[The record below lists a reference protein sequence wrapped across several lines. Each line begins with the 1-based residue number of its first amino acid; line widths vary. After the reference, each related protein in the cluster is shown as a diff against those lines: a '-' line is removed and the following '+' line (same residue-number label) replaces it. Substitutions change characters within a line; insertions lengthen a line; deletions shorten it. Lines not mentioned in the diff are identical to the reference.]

1 MQPHDRS
8 PSRALLAR
16 DSKYKAT
23 SSQHDD
29 ELTGIADSYLVDLSD
44 QHARGEDDP
53 GAVLS
58 HASLFTPHELQDLIS
73 ALKKLLRSLESCEF
87 APASEPVPQKKRRIS
102 NLWVENLLLITFVWQ
117 ALTLLVLWVIDNS
130 TSSDSNA
137 GVIAAIVSLAV
148 FEFVHVVVIVSVSV
162 KLSKQLVHRTAKDS
176 VLAQSYLSTLIL
188 FAGIYT
194 LSYRIAPQHWV
205 GVDDVLSS
213 SSYALDVFAKFFYFS
228 TVTMTCTGGE
238 IHPFDCWYLYLIVT
252 FECLLGI
259 LYGAC
264 IFSRGLAKLGS
275 ESSVSAPTESL
286 LHRAWV
292 YFRSRV
298 ATI

>member
-137 GVIAAIVSLAV
+137 GVIAAVRPFVCVVVSLLAV
-148 FEFVHVVVIVSVSV
+148 SPDFSLR
-162 KLSKQLVHRTAKDS
+162 LSPWPSSSLCTWS
-176 VLAQSYLSTLIL
+176 SSSLS
-188 FAGIYT
+188 
-194 LSYRIAPQHWV
+194 
-205 GVDDVLSS
+205 LSS
-213 SSYALDVFAKFFYFS
+213 SASSWCIALRR
-228 TVTMTCTGGE
+228 TL
-238 IHPFDCWYLYLIVT
+238 CWHNRICRL
-252 FECLLGI
+252 
-259 LYGAC
+259 
-264 IFSRGLAKLGS
+264 
-275 ESSVSAPTESL
+275 
-286 LHRAWV
+286 
-292 YFRSRV
+292 
-298 ATI
+298 